1 MSIRTHIRAN
11 QPWWWINWREV
22 WEYRELLWNLVCR
35 DFVTVYK
42 QTILGPVWFI
52 FQPLATTIT
61 FTVIFGNLAKIPT
74 DNLPPFLFYM
84 SGTVLWTYFQ
94 GCMDTVSN
102 SLVANSG
109 IFGKVYFPRIIP
121 PLAVVINNLARL
133 AINLILFIAFWLFFI
148 FVSKAPISPNL
159 LIVVFPLMV
168 IHCAGLGLGMG
179 LWLSSL
185 TAKYRDIT
193 FVLPFLAQL
202 WMYATPVVYPASM
215 IPERFKWWIAINP
228 MTSVIELNR
237 YAFLGHGTL
246 YPEAIA
252 SNFIIML
259 IILFT
264 GILQYNR
271 VQRTFIDTI

>member
-1 MSIRTHIRAN
+1 MAIRTHIKGN
-11 QPWWWINWREV
+11 QPWWRFDWREI

-61 FTVIFGNLAKIPT
+61 FTIIFGNLAKIPT

-94 GCMDTVSN
+94 ACMETVSN
-102 SLVANSG
+102 SLVVNSG

-121 PLAVVINNLARL
+121 PISVVINNLAKL
-133 AINLILFIAFWLFFI
+133 AINLMLFLAFWLFFI
-148 FVSKAPISPNL
+148 FARKTTIAPNL
-159 LIVVFPLMV
+159 LIMVFPLMV
-168 IHCAGLGLGMG
+168 IHCAGLGFGIG

-185 TAKYRDIT
+185 TAKYRDIS
-193 FVLPFLAQL
+193 FALPFIAQL
-202 WMYATPVVYPASM
+202 WMYATPVVYPASI
-215 IPERFKWWIAINP
+215 IPEGFKWWVSLNP
-228 MTSVIELNR
+228 MASVIELNR
-237 YAFLGHGTL
+237 YAFLGQGTL

-259 IILFT
+259 VILFT

>member
-1 MSIRTHIRAN
+1 MSTRTYIKAN
-11 QPWWWINWREV
+11 QSWWRMDWREI
-22 WEYRELLWNLVCR
+22 WEYRELLWILVSR

-52 FQPLATTIT
+52 IQPLATTIT
-61 FTVIFGNLAKIPT
+61 FTIIFGNLAKIPT

-102 SLVANSG
+102 SLAANSG

-133 AINLILFIAFWLFFI
+133 AINLTLFLAFWLFFI
-148 FVSKAPISPNL
+148 FARKTNIAPNL

-185 TAKYRDIT
+185 TAKYRDIS
-193 FVLPFLAQL
+193 FALPFIAQL
-202 WMYATPVVYPASM
+202 WMYATPVVYPTSI
-215 IPERFKWWIAINP
+215 IPEGFRWWISLNP
-228 MTSVIELNR
+228 MASVIELNR
-237 YAFLGHGTL
+237 YAFLGQGTL

-252 SNFIIML
+252 SNFIVML
-259 IILFT
+259 VILFT

>member
-1 MSIRTHIRAN
+1 MSTRTYIRAN
-11 QPWWWINWREV
+11 QPWWRINWREV
-22 WEYRELLWNLVCR
+22 WEYRELLWNLVSR

-61 FTVIFGNLAKIPT
+61 FTIIFGNIAKIPT

-84 SGTVLWTYFQ
+84 SGTVLWAYFQ
-94 GCMDTVSN
+94 GCMDNVSN

-133 AINLILFIAFWLFFI
+133 AINLTLFVAFWLFFML
-148 FVSKAPISPNL
+148 VRKTPLSPNMM
-159 LIVVFPLMV
+159 IVVFPLMV

-179 LWLSSL
+179 LWLTSL
-185 TAKYRDIT
+185 TAKYRDIS
-193 FVLPFLAQL
+193 FALPFIAQL
-202 WMYATPVVYPASM
+202 WMFATPVVYPASL
-215 IPERFKWWIAINP
+215 IPEGFRWWISLNP
-228 MTSVIELNR
+228 MASVIELNR
-237 YAFLGHGTL
+237 YAFLGQGTL

-252 SNFIIML
+252 ANFIIML
-259 IILFT
+259 FILFT

-271 VQRTFIDTI
+271 VQRTYIDTI

>member
-1 MSIRTHIRAN
+1 MSTRTYIKAN
-11 QPWWWINWREV
+11 QSWWRMDWREI
-22 WEYRELLWNLVCR
+22 WEYRELLWNLVSR

-52 FQPLATTIT
+52 IQPLATTIT
-61 FTVIFGNLAKIPT
+61 FTIIFGHLAKIPT

-102 SLVANSG
+102 SLAANSG

-133 AINLILFIAFWLFFI
+133 AINLTLFLAFWLFFI
-148 FVSKAPISPNL
+148 FAGKTTVAPNL

-185 TAKYRDIT
+185 TAKYRDIS
-193 FVLPFLAQL
+193 FALPFIAQL

-215 IPERFKWWIAINP
+215 IPEGFRWWISLNP
-228 MTSVIELNR
+228 MASVIELNR
-237 YAFLGHGTL
+237 YAFLGQGTL

-252 SNFIIML
+252 ANIIIML
-259 IILFT
+259 VILFT